1 MRSETDSLRVELKT
15 KMQCLHEALE
25 ECNQIVN
32 SLKKENERLQNICQS
47 IELKNEGY
55 PDLSKI
61 KGD

>member
-1 MRSETDSLRVELKT
+1 MRSETDSLHFELKT
-15 KMQCLHEALE
+15 KIQCLHEALE

-32 SLKKENERLQNICQS
+32 SLKKENERLQTICKS
-47 IELKNEGY
+47 IEFKNEGY